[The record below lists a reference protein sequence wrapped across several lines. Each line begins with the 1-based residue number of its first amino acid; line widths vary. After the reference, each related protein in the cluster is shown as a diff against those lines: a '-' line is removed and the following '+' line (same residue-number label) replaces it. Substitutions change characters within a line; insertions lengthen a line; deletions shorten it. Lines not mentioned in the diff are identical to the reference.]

1 MGKTKGHLFRI
12 GVMGSVSEFEIL
24 ATATAVES
32 ALIEHGHKLKPGEGA
47 AAARAVFAKA
57 S

>member
-32 ALIEHGHKLKPGEGA
+32 ALIEQGHKLKPGEGA